1 MARKKLSVIGAGNV
15 GATCAVWAARRE
27 LGDVVLVDIV
37 DGLPQGKALD
47 LQETSPVEYF
57 DSTITGTND
66 YAATADSDVV
76 IITSGL
82 PRKPGMSRD
91 DLLDANVKIIKEVT
105 AAVAR
110 YSANAVLIVV
120 TNPLDAMVY
129 VAYKISGFD
138 PSRVLGQAGVLD
150 TARFRT
156 FLAEAIGCSVK
167 DISALLLG
175 GHGDDMVPLPRYACA
190 GGIPI
195 TSLLPEDTV
204 KSIVERTR
212 KGGSEIVSLLK
223 TGSAFYAPA
232 AASVQMA
239 EAVLRDQKRLLP
251 CAAYCD
257 RQYDVG
263 GYFAGVPVILGANG
277 CEKIIEVQLTPEERA
292 EFNKS
297 VQHVKDLVA
306 IVQKMI

>member
-1 MARKKLSVIGAGNV
+1 
-15 GATCAVWAARRE
+15 
-27 LGDVVLVDIV
+27 
-37 DGLPQGKALD
+37 
-47 LQETSPVEYF
+47 
-57 DSTITGTND
+57 
-66 YAATADSDVV
+66 
-76 IITSGL
+76 
-82 PRKPGMSRD
+82 
-91 DLLDANVKIIKEVT
+91 
-105 AAVAR
+105 
-110 YSANAVLIVV
+110 
-120 TNPLDAMVY
+120 
-129 VAYKISGFD
+129 
-138 PSRVLGQAGVLD
+138 
-150 TARFRT
+150 
-156 FLAEAIGCSVK
+156 
-167 DISALLLG
+167 
-175 GHGDDMVPLPRYACA
+175 MVPLPRYACA

>member
-129 VAYKISGFD
+129 
-138 PSRVLGQAGVLD
+138 
-150 TARFRT
+150 
-156 FLAEAIGCSVK
+156 
-167 DISALLLG
+167 
-175 GHGDDMVPLPRYACA
+175 
-190 GGIPI
+190 
-195 TSLLPEDTV
+195 
-204 KSIVERTR
+204 
-212 KGGSEIVSLLK
+212 
-223 TGSAFYAPA
+223 
-232 AASVQMA
+232 
-239 EAVLRDQKRLLP
+239 
-251 CAAYCD
+251 
-257 RQYDVG
+257 
-263 GYFAGVPVILGANG
+263 
-277 CEKIIEVQLTPEERA
+277 
-292 EFNKS
+292 
-297 VQHVKDLVA
+297 
-306 IVQKMI
+306 